1 MSSHPFTPSPVL
13 GEVIINQLMRMGVK
27 DAVIAPGSRNAPL
40 TMALWRA
47 AQRNEI
53 RLHTRI
59 DERSAAFL
67 ALGIAKAT
75 KLPTPVFCTSGS
87 AAANFYP
94 ALLEAHHSGQPL
106 IAITADRPARLW
118 QTGANQTMRQINMYP
133 AAIEKTVNLAANSTE
148 VSEIHRW
155 RTTIATAITADKPA
169 HINVEFEEP
178 LVGSLEWSGPIDI
191 DVDID
196 VNVPRKSSAKNKAL
210 EKYHPHGVIL
220 LGHDLAGIPFAGI
233 SRFSQE
239 TGWPILSENP
249 LLGQEVIGH
258 TSLVLADEK
267 RRAHLKPH
275 IAMVIGRLTLSRA
288 INAYLASADYQ
299 IVVDPQIKDVD
310 TKRVADE
317 LHVTLP
323 VLSGKVAP
331 EIEWQA
337 KFVTQSQ
344 LISAMLTTLL
354 NSWSEPLA
362 ARTVTAQLPNNS
374 ALFVASSRPIR
385 DIEAFADPRTG
396 IETFSNRGLAGIDGN
411 IATVFGIA
419 LSRERTYAILGDL
432 AFLHDINGLL
442 IGSDEFQPNLTIIV
456 ISNDGGG
463 IFSTLPQNEVPGF
476 EKIFGTPHGRDLVK
490 VAESYGIDAIAVR
503 TTDALI
509 AQLARGSSGIKVIV
523 CEMPHRTENANLLSE
538 ITASLA
544 LLS

>member
-1 MSSHPFTPSPVL
+1 MSSHLFTPSPVL
-13 GEVIINQLMRMGVK
+13 GEVIIDQLIRMGVK

-75 KLPTPVFCTSGS
+75 KLPTPVICTSGS

-118 QTGANQTMRQINMYP
+118 QTGANQTTQQINMYP
-133 AAIEKTVNLAANSTE
+133 AAIEKSVNLAANSTE

-155 RTTIATAITADKPA
+155 RTTIATAITANKPA

-191 DVDID
+191 DV
-196 VNVPRKSSAKNKAL
+196 NVPRENSTGNKAI
-210 EKYHPHGVIL
+210 EKYHSHGVIL
-220 LGHDLAGIPFAGI
+220 LGHDLAGISFASI
-233 SRFSQE
+233 SKFSQE

-258 TSLVLADEK
+258 ASLLLADEK

-317 LHVTLP
+317 LHFTLP
-323 VLSGKVAP
+323 VLSGKVEP

-337 KFVTQSQ
+337 KFVTQSH
-344 LISAMLTTLL
+344 LISAKLMTLL

-411 IATVFGIA
+411 IATAFGIA

-463 IFSTLPQNEVPGF
+463 IFSTLPQNDVPGF

-509 AQLARGSSGIKVIV
+509 AQLARGTSGIRVIV
-523 CEMPHRTENANLLSE
+523 CEMPHRSENANLLSE

-544 LLS
+544 LL

>member
-1 MSSHPFTPSPVL
+1 MNSHPFTPSPVL
-13 GEVIINQLMRMGVK
+13 GEVVIDQLIRMGVK

-47 AQRNEI
+47 AERHEI

-75 KLPTPVFCTSGS
+75 KLPTPVICTSGS

-118 QTGANQTMRQINMYP
+118 QTGANQTTQQINMYP
-133 AAIEKTVNLAANSTE
+133 AAIEKTVDLAANSTE

-155 RTTIATAITADKPA
+155 RTTIATAITANKPA

-191 DVDID
+191 DID
-196 VNVPRKSSAKNKAL
+196 VPSESSAENKAI

-220 LGHDLAGIPFAGI
+220 LGHDLAGISFASI
-233 SRFSQE
+233 SKFAQV

-258 TSLVLADEK
+258 TSLLLADEK

-275 IAMVIGRLTLSRA
+275 IALVIGRLTLSRA

-317 LHVTLP
+317 LHFTLP
-323 VLSGKVAP
+323 DLSGKVEP
-331 EIEWQA
+331 EIEWKA

-344 LISAMLTTLL
+344 LISAKLTTLL
-354 NSWSEPLA
+354 NSWSEPLV
-362 ARTVTAQLPNNS
+362 ARTVTAQLPNKS

-385 DIEAFADPRTG
+385 DIEAFGDPRTG

-411 IATVFGIA
+411 IATAFGIA
-419 LSRERTYAILGDL
+419 LARERTYAILGDL

-442 IGSDEFQPNLTIIV
+442 IGSDELQPNLTIIV

-509 AQLARGSSGIKVIV
+509 AQLALGSSGIKVIV
-523 CEMPHRTENANLLSE
+523 CEMPHRSENAKLLSE

-544 LLS
+544 LL